1 MRVCP
6 VNNEGGVKL
15 PPAKG
20 RAPKRRSTRRRFK
33 GRSPLPSSSFPELQ
47 PSARVL
53 LGPGPSNIHP
63 RVMKAMLSPMVGHLD
78 PDFVKVMEDIKKMLR
93 IVFSTGNEITFPVSG
108 TGSAG
113 MQTVMTN
120 LIEAGDEVVVGTAGV
135 FGARMV
141 EVATRLGAKIHHV
154 DAEWGRIVE
163 PERIEQAL
171 KGAKAPK
178 LVAIVHAETS
188 TGIHQ
193 PIEEISKMAHAH
205 GALMAADGVTS
216 LGCVPLE
223 IDAWQIDACYS
234 CTQKGIGA
242 PPGLSPVTFSPR
254 AMEIVRKRKTPC
266 TSWYFDL
273 SLIEK
278 YWGPDRVYHH
288 TAPIT
293 MNYALYEALRIVV
306 EEGPEKRFGRHRA
319 NAAAL
324 QAGIEGMGLSL
335 AAQEG
340 YRVPQL
346 TPVAVPPGI
355 EEARVRAQL
364 LEKFNVEIGAGLGP
378 LKGKVWR
385 IGLMGES
392 CKREN
397 VMLIL
402 SALETI
408 LESMGFEIARGKS
421 LAAADRAYSGSAA

>member
-1 MRVCP
+1 M
-6 VNNEGGVKL
+6 
-15 PPAKG
+15 A
-20 RAPKRRSTRRRFK
+20 
-33 GRSPLPSSSFPELQ
+33 SSSFPELQ

-78 PDFVKVMEDIKKMLR
+78 PDFIRVMDDIKKMLR
-93 IVFSTGNEITFPVSG
+93 IAFRTANEITFPVSG

-113 MQTVMTN
+113 MQTVMAN
-120 LIEAGDEVVVGTAGV
+120 LIEAGDEVVIGTAGV
-135 FGARMV
+135 FGTRMV
-141 EVATRLGAKIHHV
+141 EVASRLGARIHRV

-163 PERIEQAL
+163 PAL
-171 KGAKAPK
+171 MEKAIKAAKSPK

-188 TGIHQ
+188 TGIDQ
-193 PIEEISKMAHAH
+193 PIEEISKMAHAY
-205 GALMAADGVTS
+205 GALMAIDAVTS
-216 LGCVPLE
+216 LGCSPLE
-223 IDAWQIDACYS
+223 IDGWQIDACYS

-242 PPGLSPVTFSPR
+242 PPGLSPVTFSAR
-254 AMEIVRKRKTPC
+254 AMEVVRKRKTPC

-306 EEGPEKRFGRHRA
+306 EEGLEARFKRHRG

-324 QAGIEGMGLSL
+324 QAGIEGMGLGL
-335 AAQEG
+335 AAQAG
-340 YRVPQL
+340 FRLPQL
-346 TPVAVPPGI
+346 TTVAVPSGI
-355 EEARVRAQL
+355 DEAKVRAQL
-364 LEKFNVEIGAGLGP
+364 LEKFNIEIGAGLGP

-392 CKREN
+392 CKRQN

-408 LESMGFEIARGKS
+408 LESMGFELARGKS
-421 LAAADRAYSGSAA
+421 LAAADRAYDGSAA

>member
-1 MRVCP
+1 
-6 VNNEGGVKL
+6 
-15 PPAKG
+15 
-20 RAPKRRSTRRRFK
+20 
-33 GRSPLPSSSFPELQ
+33 
-47 PSARVL
+47 
-53 LGPGPSNIHP
+53 
-63 RVMKAMLSPMVGHLD
+63 MKAMLSPVVGHLD
-78 PDFVKVMEDIKKMLR
+78 PDFVKVMDDIKKMLR
-93 IVFSTGNEITFPVSG
+93 IVFRTANEITFPVSG

-113 MQTVMTN
+113 METVLAN
-120 LIEAGDEVVVGTAGV
+120 LIEEGDEVVIGTAGV
-135 FGARMV
+135 FGTRMV
-141 EVATRLGAKIHHV
+141 ELATRLGARIHRV

-171 KGAKAPK
+171 KAAKAPK

-205 GALMAADGVTS
+205 GALMVADGVTS

-242 PPGLSPVTFSPR
+242 PPGLAPVTFGPR
-254 AMEIVRKRKTPC
+254 AMEAVRKRKTPC

-306 EEGPEKRFGRHRA
+306 EEGLDARFRRHRD

-324 QAGIEGMGLSL
+324 QAGIEGMGLGL
-335 AAQEG
+335 AAEKG
-340 YRVPQL
+340 FRLPQL
-346 TPVAVPPGI
+346 TTVAVPSGI
-355 EEARVRAQL
+355 DEARVRGQL

-408 LESMGFEIARGKS
+408 LESMGFEIARGRS
-421 LAAADRAYSGSAA
+421 LAAADRAYNGSAA

>member
-1 MRVCP
+1 
-6 VNNEGGVKL
+6 L
-15 PPAKG
+15 A
-20 RAPKRRSTRRRFK
+20 
-33 GRSPLPSSSFPELQ
+33 SSSFPELQ

-78 PDFVKVMEDIKKMLR
+78 PDFIRVMDDIKKMLR
-93 IVFSTGNEITFPVSG
+93 IAFRTANEITFPVSG

-113 MQTVMTN
+113 MQTVMAN
-120 LIEAGDEVVVGTAGV
+120 LIEAGDEVVIGTAGV
-135 FGARMV
+135 FGTRMV
-141 EVATRLGAKIHHV
+141 EVATRLGARIHRV

-163 PERIEQAL
+163 PELMEKAIKA
-171 KGAKAPK
+171 AKSPK

-188 TGIHQ
+188 TGIDQ

-205 GALMAADGVTS
+205 GALMAIDAVTS
-216 LGCVPLE
+216 LGCSPLE
-223 IDAWQIDACYS
+223 IDGWQIDACYS

-242 PPGLSPVTFSPR
+242 PPGLSPVTFSAR
-254 AMEIVRKRKTPC
+254 AMEVVRKRKTPC

-306 EEGPEKRFGRHRA
+306 EEGLEARFKRHRG

-324 QAGIEGMGLSL
+324 QAGIEGMGLGL
-335 AAQEG
+335 AAQAG
-340 YRVPQL
+340 FRLPQL
-346 TPVAVPPGI
+346 TTVAVPSGI
-355 EEARVRAQL
+355 DEAKVRTQL
-364 LEKFNVEIGAGLGP
+364 LEKFNIEIGAGLGP

-392 CKREN
+392 CKRQN

-408 LESMGFEIARGKS
+408 LQSMGFELARGKS
-421 LAAADRAYSGSAA
+421 LAAADRAYDGSAA

>member
-1 MRVCP
+1 
-6 VNNEGGVKL
+6 L
-15 PPAKG
+15 A
-20 RAPKRRSTRRRFK
+20 
-33 GRSPLPSSSFPELQ
+33 SSSFPELQ

-78 PDFVKVMEDIKKMLR
+78 PDFIRVMDDIKKMLR
-93 IVFSTGNEITFPVSG
+93 IAFRTANEITFPVSG

-113 MQTVMTN
+113 MQTVMAN
-120 LIEAGDEVVVGTAGV
+120 LIEAGDEVVIGTAGV
-135 FGARMV
+135 FGTRMV
-141 EVATRLGAKIHHV
+141 EVATRLGARIHRV

-163 PERIEQAL
+163 PAL
-171 KGAKAPK
+171 MEKAIKAAKSPK
-178 LVAIVHAETS
+178 LAAIVHAETS
-188 TGIHQ
+188 TGIDQ

-205 GALMAADGVTS
+205 GALMAIDAVTS
-216 LGCVPLE
+216 LGCSPLE
-223 IDAWQIDACYS
+223 IDGWQIDACYS

-242 PPGLSPVTFSPR
+242 PPGLSPVTFSAR
-254 AMEIVRKRKTPC
+254 AMEVVRKRKTPC

-293 MNYALYEALRIVV
+293 MNYALYEALRIVI
-306 EEGPEKRFGRHRA
+306 EEGLEARFKRHRG

-324 QAGIEGMGLSL
+324 QAGIEGMGLGL
-335 AAQEG
+335 AAQAG
-340 YRVPQL
+340 FRLPQL
-346 TPVAVPPGI
+346 TTVAVPSGI
-355 EEARVRAQL
+355 DEARVRAQL
-364 LEKFNVEIGAGLGP
+364 LEKFNIEIGAGLGP

-392 CKREN
+392 CKRQN

-408 LESMGFEIARGKS
+408 LESMGFELARGKS
-421 LAAADRAYSGSAA
+421 LAAADRAYDGSAA